1 MLSIDTI
8 DHGTLRPTNR
18 IRVLCV
24 DDHRVMLD
32 GLALLLG
39 RQPDMEVIA
48 SATSG
53 EQAAGIYARHLPDI
67 TLMDLQLPT
76 MSGLEAISEIRS
88 THPDARIV
96 VLTMYQGDEDIYRA
110 LEAGATAYLLKDT
123 LAEDLVHVIRE
134 VHTGNRPIPADVAA
148 GLAVRKGQAVLG
160 AREIEVVQ
168 LISQGLRNKEI
179 AVALGI
185 SEQTAK
191 VHVKNILA
199 KLNVSDRSAVVAVA
213 VRRGIIHIREKTTL
227 K

>member
-1 MLSIDTI
+1 MLSTDTL
-8 DHGTLRPTNR
+8 DRPTLQRTSR

-32 GLALLLG
+32 GLALLIG

-53 EQAAGIYARHLPDI
+53 ERAVELFESHLPDI

-76 MSGLEAISEIRS
+76 MSGLDAISAIRAR
-88 THPDARIV
+88 HPDARIV
-96 VLTMYQGDEDIYRA
+96 VLTMFQGDEDIYRA
-110 LEAGATAYLLKDT
+110 LEAGAAAYLLKDT
-123 LAEDLVHVIRE
+123 LAEDLVSVIRE
-134 VHTGNRPIPADVAA
+134 VNTGQRRIPPDVAA
-148 GLAVRKGQAVLG
+148 ALAVRKVNPVLTP
-160 AREIEVVQ
+160 REVEVVQ
-168 LISQGLRNKEI
+168 LITQGLRNKEI

-213 VRRGIIHIREKTTL
+213 VRRGIIHIR
-227 K
+227 